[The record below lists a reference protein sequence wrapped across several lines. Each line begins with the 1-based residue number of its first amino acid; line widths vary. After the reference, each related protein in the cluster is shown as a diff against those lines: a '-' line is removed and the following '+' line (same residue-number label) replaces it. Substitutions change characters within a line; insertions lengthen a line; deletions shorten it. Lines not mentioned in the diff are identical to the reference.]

1 MTEAPTGTSVEEPC
15 RVDVWLWRARF
26 FKTRGLAA
34 KFVEAGRIRR
44 FRPGQEEARLDK
56 VSRTVR
62 IGDRL
67 VFAIGGRLF
76 DLLVAGC
83 GTRRGP
89 AAEARTL
96 YLGSDAPG

>member
-1 MTEAPTGTSVEEPC
+1 MSEAVVDEPC

-34 KFVEAGRIRR
+34 KFAEGKRIRR

-56 VSRTVR
+56 ASRTVR
-62 IGDRL
+62 VGDRL
-67 VFAIGGRLF
+67 VFAIGGKVF
-76 DLLVAGC
+76 DLLIADC

-89 AAEARTL
+89 AAEAQTL
-96 YLGSDAPG
+96 YHASDSPC

>member
-1 MTEAPTGTSVEEPC
+1 MTEAPTGISVEAPC

-34 KFVEAGRIRR
+34 RFAEARRIRR

-56 VSRTVR
+56 ASRTVR
-62 IGDRL
+62 VGDRL
-67 VFAIGGRLF
+67 VFAIGGKLF
-76 DLLVAGC
+76 DLLVADR

-96 YLGSDAPG
+96 YLGSDAPC

>member
-1 MTEAPTGTSVEEPC
+1 MTEPAVEEPC

-34 KFVEAGRIRR
+34 KFAEAKRIRR

-56 VSRTVR
+56 ASRTVR
-62 IGDRL
+62 VGDRL
-67 VFAIGGRLF
+67 VFAIGGKLF
-76 DLLVAGC
+76 ELLIADC

-89 AAEARTL
+89 AAEARAL
-96 YLGSDAPG
+96 YVIEEPAASG